1 MSSITKCLNTSTIC
15 RKVARC
21 DKKLCVVLIEADI
34 FNKAV
39 QGNIPKPLR
48 NLYIK
53 FDVDTL
59 RHCGEMACVEEH
71 LHTFGNSDI
80 TNCSCDHSDEFQTP
94 LHPAAWF
101 AHTGRTLV
109 RSVLRLQYE
118 SRILQATNTAK
129 PWQRDFEL
137 VRFLVGY
144 SFFYCCAGLICL
156 KNEARAKLQRESIQ

>member
-39 QGNIPKPLR
+39 QGNIPKPLK

-53 FDVDTL
+53 FDVNTP
-59 RHCGEMACVEEH
+59 RHCGEMACVEEY

-80 TNCSCDHSDEFQTP
+80 TSNDIRCEDYWLVPAYCDGVCDKR
-94 LHPAAWF
+94 
-101 AHTGRTLV
+101 RT
-109 RSVLRLQYE
+109 
-118 SRILQATNTAK
+118 
-129 PWQRDFEL
+129 
-137 VRFLVGY
+137 
-144 SFFYCCAGLICL
+144 
-156 KNEARAKLQRESIQ
+156 KNMQKV